1 MKVRGAGFVG
11 TALAFLMFASVA
23 LGQEPTGPAYAG
35 SGPDIDEQV
44 SRGQVAAGHAGA
56 LPFTGL
62 DITLALVAGLLL
74 VAMGLLTRRI
84 ARNRG
89 VAK

>member
-1 MKVRGAGFVG
+1 MRIRRVGIAGAAF
-11 TALAFLMFASVA
+11 AFLLFASVA
-23 LGQEPTGPAYAG
+23 LAGEPTGTAYGPSG
-35 SGPDIDEQV
+35 SDID
-44 SRGQVAAGHAGA
+44 GQVGGGVAGGQAGA

>member
-1 MKVRGAGFVG
+1 MILVF
-11 TALAFLMFASVA
+11 LAFASVA
-23 LGQEPTGPAYAG
+23 LAQEPTGPAYGG
-35 SGPDIDEQV
+35 SGPDIDDQV
-44 SRGQVAAGHAGA
+44 GSGVAQAGD

-62 DITLALVAGLLL
+62 DITLGLLAGLLL
-74 VAMGLLTRRI
+74 VAMGLLTRRV

>member
-1 MKVRGAGFVG
+1 
-11 TALAFLMFASVA
+11 VA

>member
-1 MKVRGAGFVG
+1 MRVRGVGIVG
-11 TALAFLMFASVA
+11 TVFAFLMFASTA
-23 LGQEPTGPAYAG
+23 LAQEPTGPAYAG
-35 SGPDIDEQV
+35 SGTDIDEQV
-44 SRGQVAAGHAGA
+44 SRAQVASSHAGA

-62 DITLALVAGLLL
+62 DVTLALLAGLLL

-89 VAK
+89 VEK